1 MKRLIVLLLVIG
13 IACSCLFAVSENQF
27 EYLVVSFGKTYFSE
41 LRSKTM
47 AYWDQGISKTAQGAT
62 SFEKDLDILGQHGWE
77 VVSILGAIGG
87 DQQVTL
93 KRLHDDARTTSELR
107 TIEENSEKVVNGFL
121 ESLLAEDEKFKQ
133 EAASV
138 EITLV
143 ELDAYEAE
151 QAKYEAE
158 QAEQKTRYELETT
171 ATNFLNRFTIN
182 PKGISYE
189 WETDSYS
196 KKDKVNIELK
206 YDVTKDCL
214 ININQYRQSDVEQLL
229 NSYGEQIKAIPIPK
243 DSLTSI
249 SLDGYIT
256 YMDKEFYV
264 GNIFYYI
271 DYYGNWKR
279 L

>member
-1 MKRLIVLLLVIG
+1 MKRLIVLFLVIG
-13 IACSCLFAVSENQF
+13 MACSCLFAVSESQY

-47 AYWDQGISKTAQGAT
+47 AYWDQGISKSAKGAT
-62 SFEKDLDILGQHGWE
+62 DFEKDLDILGQHGWE

-93 KRLHDDARTTSELR
+93 KRAFDESRTSNELKL
-107 TIEENSEKVVNGFL
+107 IDENSDKVIDGL
-121 ESLLAEDEKFKQ
+121 LDSLAVEDEKTKQ
-133 EAASV
+133 EEAGV

-158 QAEQKTRYELETT
+158 QAKLNTQSELETT
-171 ATNFLNRFTIN
+171 ATNFLNRLTIN
-182 PKGISYE
+182 PKNISYE
-189 WETDSYS
+189 WEIDPYS
-196 KKDKVNIELK
+196 KKDKMNIGLNF
-206 YDVTKDCL
+206 DVTKDCL
-214 ININQYRQSDVEQLL
+214 ININQYRQSEVEQLL
-229 NSYGEQIKAIPIPK
+229 NSYGEHIKAIPIPK

-249 SLDGYIT
+249 NLDGYIT
-256 YMDKEFYV
+256 YMDKEFFV

-271 DYYGNWKR
+271 DYYGNWER